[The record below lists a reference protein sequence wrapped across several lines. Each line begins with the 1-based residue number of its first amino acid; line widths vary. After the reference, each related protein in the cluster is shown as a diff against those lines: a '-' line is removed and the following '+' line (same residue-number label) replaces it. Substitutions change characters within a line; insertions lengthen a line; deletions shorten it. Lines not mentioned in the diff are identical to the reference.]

1 MSRASA
7 GRGDGWTT
15 DVRGRQP
22 HVLREYALLADG
34 ERGALV
40 GPRGDICWMCAP
52 NWHHPSVFSSLIGGT
67 GHYRISPDGVF
78 VWGGYYE
85 GASLIWRSRW
95 VTEDGEVEC
104 REALRFPAEPG
115 RVVLLRRVHA
125 LQRPARIVVHLEPRS
140 EYDRAPM
147 RDLHR
152 AGTVWTARTGEL
164 YLRWQAVD
172 GVRRRGDALDAEC
185 DLAVGEHMDFVLE
198 LSRDNLD
205 GLDCPDPDEAW
216 QATTTA
222 WQEAVPSVAALPSS
236 ADARRSQAVL
246 VGLTASSGGMVAA
259 ATTSL
264 PERAEAGRNYDYR
277 YVWIRDQCY
286 AGHAGAACGAD
297 RLLDSATKF
306 VGARLL
312 EHGDRLAPAYTI
324 DGEPVPDQRHL
335 NLPGYPGGAD
345 IVGNWVNQQ
354 FQLDAFGE
362 ALLLFASAAHHDRLD
377 DEAHSAMLIAA
388 AAIERRW
395 TEPDAGI
402 WEIDNRPWTHSR
414 LICAAGLRAAAA
426 VVGGARMAS
435 WTALAD
441 KIVAETSATSLH
453 PEGRWQRSPGDPR
466 VDGALLLP
474 GLRGAVPAHDPRS
487 VTTLEAYL
495 RDLTHDG
502 YAYRFR
508 HDERPLYEAEGAFV
522 LCGFWTAMALASQGR
537 EVEARAWHE
546 RSVAAC
552 GPPQLF
558 SEEYDVRQHQMR
570 GNLPQ
575 AFVHAL
581 MLESSAALSAV
592 W

>member
-1 MSRASA
+1 
-7 GRGDGWTT
+7 
-15 DVRGRQP
+15 
-22 HVLREYALLADG
+22 
-34 ERGALV
+34 
-40 GPRGDICWMCAP
+40 
-52 NWHHPSVFSSLIGGT
+52 
-67 GHYRISPDGVF
+67 
-78 VWGGYYE
+78 
-85 GASLIWRSRW
+85 
-95 VTEDGEVEC
+95 
-104 REALRFPAEPG
+104 
-115 RVVLLRRVHA
+115 
-125 LQRPARIVVHLEPRS
+125 
-140 EYDRAPM
+140 
-147 RDLHR
+147 
-152 AGTVWTARTGEL
+152 
-164 YLRWQAVD
+164 
-172 GVRRRGDALDAEC
+172 
-185 DLAVGEHMDFVLE
+185 
-198 LSRDNLD
+198 
-205 GLDCPDPDEAW
+205 
-216 QATTTA
+216 
-222 WQEAVPSVAALPSS
+222 
-236 ADARRSQAVL
+236 
-246 VGLTASSGGMVAA
+246 
-259 ATTSL
+259 
-264 PERAEAGRNYDYR
+264 
-277 YVWIRDQCY
+277 
-286 AGHAGAACGAD
+286 
-297 RLLDSATKF
+297 
-306 VGARLL
+306 
-312 EHGDRLAPAYTI
+312 
-324 DGEPVPDQRHL
+324 
-335 NLPGYPGGAD
+335 
-345 IVGNWVNQQ
+345 
-354 FQLDAFGE
+354 
-362 ALLLFASAAHHDRLD
+362 
-377 DEAHSAMLIAA
+377 MLIAA